1 MKIAG
6 NKLEYR
12 EITDVVVFEKGG
24 EEIVFTIKAVIDE
37 DIVDKLV
44 PEPVPPSIRRKGDK
58 EAKPDLEDQGY
69 LQELRKISEY
79 RICYR
84 IMESLSATEGLEWE
98 TVDKEDPTTWINWES
113 EMMSAGFSQLEL
125 DYLITAIIKICG
137 MSIIS
142 MDAARADFLA
152 STSAEGQPQ

>member
-6 NKLEYR
+6 NKLEYKA
-12 EITDVVVFEKGG
+12 ITDVVVFQKGG
-24 EEIVFTIKAVIDE
+24 EEIVFTVKAVIDE

-58 EAKPDLEDQGY
+58 EAKPDLDDQGY
-69 LQELRKISEY
+69 LEQLRKVSEY

-84 IMESLSATEGLEWE
+84 ILESLSATEGLEWE
-98 TVDKEDPTTWINWES
+98 TVNREDPTTWMNWEK
-113 EMMSAGFSQLEL
+113 EMMEAGFSQLEL
-125 DYLITAIIKICG
+125 DYLVTAIIKICG
-137 MSIIS
+137 MSVVS

-152 STSAEGQPQ
+152 LMPVEGQPQ